1 MLTAVLPAENYNAPA
16 NTITRRKL
24 DFVPPVPFDVLPYIS
39 NFKFPIFSI
48 DDDYY
53 VLIKDVVSLCNYPS
67 SYQLLNKLFRRSQ
80 LEKSSILTSTQLLN
94 QQLLDQTL
102 IEASQVSTKLFYI
115 PLPLLCSIVNNKFLI
130 IDHDDFP
137 ETPTEPESP
146 LPYPANDIGPA
157 NNDDKIIISQVFP
170 QYGLVESTLPL
181 NHSSFNTLNNLTKI
195 NYYKINGHF
204 RKIMGPSL
212 NAAEREQL
220 YKDNNFAE
228 IEVVDEDNDDD
239 TFNAGNTNNNTPKM
253 GTPSTS
259 VKNDDEIT
267 ESQRRFRKP
276 IGKPKKNNTNIDPNS
291 IDLAESILPGQGLI
305 QEFNISHI
313 CKVPNYFITTNH
325 MNAAQTSAIS
335 NYKKPAA
342 SALFNENIKMSRNI
356 QQLVFNNDNDAYHHS
371 KYYYFKSYRGPG
383 SGNYKDAALVNRINK
398 IHLVSHPL
406 QVKGGNHKTL
416 KKVRAKFSGRPNQ
429 SIKGLLHDFFDKNNV
444 DIVLDQQ
451 RRYTEDYHN
460 VEMLHNNLQFNLL
473 VNTYREISEETWD
486 RYYTFKMTDFEQLN
500 EIQRLKIKE
509 SKRKEMTL
517 KHQQNQQKFKEEL
530 EANGSVK
537 VNQALPISGALADLY
552 KPDLSSRFT
561 LPSTYREIIQKLP
574 VEFRDDEAAKS
585 VRENDFDE
593 DGVLGEVPSI
603 KRPIYYSTA
612 SSEYANPE
620 HLNKI
625 EVVKLPNANSIA
637 WDNFRKY
644 RAWLKLY
651 YFF

>member
-1 MLTAVLPAENYNAPA
+1 MLHAILPAANYNAA
-16 NTITRRKL
+16 SNTIVRRKL
-24 DFVPPVPFDVLPYIS
+24 AFAPPLSSAYEPYLH
-39 NFKFPIFSI
+39 NFKVPVFGTNEGHF
-48 DDDYY
+48 
-53 VLIKDVVSLCNYPS
+53 VLVKDLVALCNYPS
-67 SYQLLNKLFRRSQ
+67 SYQLLNKLIKGSQ
-80 LEKSSILTSTQLLN
+80 IPKSDIRTSSHDLN
-94 QQLLDQTL
+94 LQLLDQGL
-102 IEASQVSTKLFYI
+102 IEPAQVSTKLFY
-115 PLPLLCSIVNNKFLI
+115 LPLGLLYSIVSNKFLL
-130 IDHDDFP
+130 IDHEDFP
-137 ETPTEPESP
+137 EEPEPEVLQSP
-146 LPYPANDIGPA
+146 KISSIDDMGPP

-195 NYYKINGHF
+195 NFYKINGHF
-204 RKIMGPSL
+204 RKVMGHSL
-212 NAAEREQL
+212 NAAEREQI

-228 IEVVDEDNDDD
+228 IEVVDEDNDDEAPG
-239 TFNAGNTNNNTPKM
+239 TGTATTNTPRI

-259 VKNDDEIT
+259 VNSKNDDEIS

-276 IGKPKKNNTNIDPNS
+276 IGKPKKNNTNIDPNT

-356 QQLVFNNDNDAYHHS
+356 QQLVFNTDNDTYHHS

-383 SGNYKDAALVNRINK
+383 SGNYKDAAVVNRINK
-398 IHLVSHPL
+398 IHLVSDPL
-406 QVKGGNHKTL
+406 KIKGGNHKTL
-416 KKVRAKFSGRPNQ
+416 KKVRSKYSGRYNQ
-429 SIKGLLHDFFDKNNV
+429 SIKGLVHDFFDKNNV
-444 DIVLDQQ
+444 ETVLDQQ

-473 VNTYREISEETWD
+473 VNSYREISEDTWNS
-486 RYYTFKMTDFEQLN
+486 YYKFKMIDFEQLN

-530 EANGSVK
+530 EANGSVN
-537 VNQALPISGALADLY
+537 VNQTLPISEALADLY
-552 KPDLSSRFT
+552 KPDLSDRFT
-561 LPSTYREIIQKLP
+561 LPTTYKEVVEHLP
-574 VEFRDDEAAKS
+574 VEFRDNEASKKERA
-585 VRENDFDE
+585 ELFDE
-593 DGVLGEVPSI
+593 DGLLSEVPSI
-603 KRPIYYSTA
+603 KRPIYYSTTN
-612 SSEYANPE
+612 SEYSNSE

-625 EVVKLPNANSIA
+625 EIVKLPNANSIA

-644 RAWLKLY
+644 RD
-651 YFF
+651 